1 MAAED
6 IAKARHMHIRIVPTP
21 GKIYASCGF
30 SLRYPLEEEQALMD
44 MLREHKLSWD
54 GLYHAAQEG
63 LSVTYEK
70 VKER

>member
-30 SLRYPLEEEQALMD
+30 SLKYPLEEEQELTN
-44 MLREHKLSWD
+44 MLLENELSWD

-63 LSVTYEK
+63 LAVTYEK